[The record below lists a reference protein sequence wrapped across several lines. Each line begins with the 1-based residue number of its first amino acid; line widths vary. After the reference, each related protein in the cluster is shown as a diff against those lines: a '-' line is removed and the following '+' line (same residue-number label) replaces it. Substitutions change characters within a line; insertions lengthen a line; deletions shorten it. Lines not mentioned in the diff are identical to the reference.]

1 MSLSCWDEGSDSD
14 HVRGVNRDTWLV
26 GHCKILAWQ
35 RAKLPRYGREGA
47 VEVRPFPAK
56 KRLRVSEAQGLSGE
70 AMKGNPT
77 TTVILRVDESKSS
90 LRTSEEL
97 TEPPY
102 ITSGD
107 PIFSKRRDSP
117 GMSSDPSVDAKKP
130 PFIGL
135 WLKAMRVPFLQAT
148 FVPIILGGVIAWE
161 TLHVFNWNTFLLT
174 LLGASLIQIASNM
187 FNDYFDFK
195 SGNDLQVRH
204 QNPFAGGGRILTAG
218 LIKPSTHL
226 IVSTSCLIL
235 GSLIGFYLIFQLG
248 LYQLFWFG
256 LIGVVSTYFYVGPPF
271 KLAYRGVGE
280 FLVGVNFGPV
290 MTLGAYYVQTG
301 SLASATVPLLASIPV
316 GLLIAAV
323 LWINEF
329 PDMDADKAVGKKT
342 LVLRLGY
349 LRSVAVYVG
358 LLAASYLL
366 LLLYAVLKVFVSF
379 QITSFAT
386 LIALFS
392 LPFALKAVR
401 ILRAN
406 YKDPHAIIPA
416 NANTIILHLAFGLLA
431 IVGFVIGGFA
441 GL

>member
-1 MSLSCWDEGSDSD
+1 
-14 HVRGVNRDTWLV
+14 
-26 GHCKILAWQ
+26 
-35 RAKLPRYGREGA
+35 
-47 VEVRPFPAK
+47 
-56 KRLRVSEAQGLSGE
+56 
-70 AMKGNPT
+70 
-77 TTVILRVDESKSS
+77 
-90 LRTSEEL
+90 
-97 TEPPY
+97 
-102 ITSGD
+102 
-107 PIFSKRRDSP
+107 
-117 GMSSDPSVDAKKP
+117 
-130 PFIGL
+130 
-135 WLKAMRVPFLQAT
+135 
-148 FVPIILGGVIAWE
+148 
-161 TLHVFNWNTFLLT
+161 
-174 LLGASLIQIASNM
+174 M

-256 LIGVVSTYFYVGPPF
+256 LIGVISTYFYVGPPF

-280 FLVGVNFGPV
+280 FLVGLNFGPV